1 MTDLDRTRREQ
12 IRWRILATLNISRPQ
27 GANEG
32 LILAVLNDIKL
43 QVTEKELRCELDYL
57 AESNLLAISGQD
69 TGTWV
74 GKLTPAGIDIAEYTK
89 AAPPGIGR
97 PAKYY

>member
-1 MTDLDRTRREQ
+1 MTDLDRARREQ

-43 QVTEKELRCELDYL
+43 QVTQKELRCELDYL
-57 AESNLLAISGQD
+57 AESGMLIISGQD
-69 TGTWV
+69 SGTWV
-74 GKLTPAGIDIAEYTK
+74 GKLTPRGIDIAEHTEP
-89 AAPPGIGR
+89 APAGIGR
-97 PAKYY
+97 PQKYY